1 MGCAFGRSLPHN
13 SIITLYSV
21 DAWASDVIKNKSMTW
36 TLQQQAAAGAEAQ
49 ASKQQRGA
57 EAKASKQQRGR
68 RRRHLSSCGGGGTGI
83 QAVAG
88 GGRRHRHPSGSGRRH
103 RHPSG
108 SGGRAE
114 AKAATTHTHKRQHRH
129 PHTSGQEAAAG
140 KRPRQQQ
147 RQPIND
153 SNDNDNHH
161 HYNPHPPFH
170 VVVRTRSS
178 NVVPPREH
186 ALVGHGQRGPVL
198 NCTASTSHQP
208 FFEPSGAGLLV
219 DRL

>member
-1 MGCAFGRSLPHN
+1 MCRSLPPN

-21 DAWASDVIKNKSMTW
+21 DAWASDVIKKKSMAW

-57 EAKASKQQRGR
+57 EAQASKRQRG
-68 RRRHLSSCGGGGTGI
+68 
-83 QAVAG
+83 
-88 GGRRHRHPSGSGRRH
+88 
-103 RHPSG
+103 
-108 SGGRAE
+108 AE
-114 AKAATTHTHKRQHRH
+114 AKAATTHNNTYTHTSGSIHRH

-161 HYNPHPPFH
+161 HYNPNPLFTLLFAPGAAMSSLRGNTLWSDQDSEAPCLT
-170 VVVRTRSS
+170 VRLRTRT
-178 NVVPPREH
+178 
-186 ALVGHGQRGPVL
+186 GP
-198 NCTASTSHQP
+198 
-208 FFEPSGAGLLV
+208 FIEPSGRGL
-219 DRL
+219 